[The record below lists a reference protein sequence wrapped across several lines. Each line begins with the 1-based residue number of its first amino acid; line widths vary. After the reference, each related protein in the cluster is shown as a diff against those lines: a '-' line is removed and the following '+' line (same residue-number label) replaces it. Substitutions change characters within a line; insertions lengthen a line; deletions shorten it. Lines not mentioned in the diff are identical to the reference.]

1 MKLLICS
8 SSREDIP
15 KKYFNDCEKYLSE
28 LFKLDNTLVFG
39 AYNQGLMKTSYE
51 IALKNKR
58 EVIGINPEIFK
69 SAFQDLTC
77 NKEIIT
83 TTINERT
90 AKLIEESDALI
101 FMPGGVG
108 TIYELFTALESKR
121 SGEFNKPIII
131 YNSNNYFDKL
141 LLFMEDMYNQNFTSK
156 SVKECYHI
164 SNSYDDTLKYLDSYY
179 QTN

>member
-1 MKLLICS
+1 MKLLIAC

-15 KKYFNDCEKYLSE
+15 SKYFEDCREYLE
-28 LFKLDNTLVFG
+28 GLFKLDNDLVFG
-39 AYNQGLMKTSYE
+39 AYNKGLMRLSHE
-51 IALKNKR
+51 IALKYSR
-58 EVIGINPEIFK
+58 EVIGANPEIYK
-69 SAFQDLTC
+69 DAFSKLNC
-77 NKEIIT
+77 HKEIVT
-83 TTINERT
+83 KTINERT

-108 TIYELFTALESKR
+108 TIYELFTAIESKR

-141 LLFMEDMYNQNFTSK
+141 LLFMEIMYNENFTSK

-164 SNSYDDTLKYLDSYY
+164 SDNYQDTINYIETYNY
-179 QTN
+179 M